1 VKYVDA
7 GVDVDEGNRAVALI
21 KPLAART
28 HGAQVLGGLGG
39 FSGLFAFPAGRYR
52 APVLVA
58 TTDGVGTKVKLAAAS
73 GRHGGIGVDLVNHC
87 VNDLITT
94 GAEPLFFLDYFATGL
109 LRAEH
114 LKEVVEGMVAACT
127 EAGCALLGG
136 ETAEMPDVYASAD
149 YDVAG
154 FLVGAVERDEILDGA
169 RVAEGDAI
177 LALPSSGLHTNGFSL
192 ARRIL
197 AGQDLSAAYPGG
209 ARPLLDD
216 LLMPH
221 RSYLREVRTLRELID
236 IKALAH
242 ITGGGVIENL
252 PRTLPAGLGAEIQ
265 PGSWPIPALFTYL
278 QQQGRV
284 PEAEM
289 WRTFNMGLGMLVIT
303 DPVGARRA
311 PFPQVGRVVR
321 GAGVEFR

>member
-1 VKYVDA
+1 MKYADS

-28 HGAQVLGGLGG
+28 HGPQVLGGLGG
-39 FSGLFAFPAGRYR
+39 FSGLFAFPPGRYR

-73 GRHGGIGVDLVNHC
+73 GRHGGIGIDLVNHC
-87 VNDLITT
+87 VNDLITA
-94 GAEPLFFLDYFATGL
+94 GAEPLFFLDYFATGV

-114 LKEVVEGMVAACT
+114 LKEVVEGIVEACA

-136 ETAEMPDVYASAD
+136 ETAEMPDVYAPGD

-169 RVAEGDAI
+169 RIAAGDAI

-197 AGQDLSAAYPGG
+197 AGQDLSAAYPSGT
-209 ARPLLDD
+209 RPLLDD

-236 IKALAH
+236 LKALAH
-242 ITGGGVIENL
+242 ITGGGVMENL
-252 PRTLPAGLGAEIQ
+252 PRILPAGLGAEIQ
-265 PGSWPIPALFTYL
+265 RGSWPIPPLFTYL
-278 QQQGRV
+278 QQRGQV

-311 PFPQVGRVVR
+311 PFPQVGRVKR
-321 GAGVEFR
+321 GAGVEFQ